1 LPQLNASPVQVK
13 RALLPQRG
21 QSPSPAQLQRRL
33 LGGGGGEAAAAAKAP
48 PPPPH
53 AAGAQDDRGRR
64 NELRPTPPNGSVV
77 QLALPLNGGGGEPRQ
92 RYQVGQ
98 RVTVKFSANG
108 GTYPATVVAAS
119 TGGGGGGG
127 SYDVLYE
134 DGQVDRAVPPHQ
146 IAAQHALALR
156 QLAAPQKPVAGAPR
170 YPPPEPRDG
179 GGGND
184 GGGNDGGDGG
194 DGGGGGNGS
203 DGGDGNGGNGGGGSG
218 TVRSGYSKG
227 HIIEGLLGA
236 GEAAEWRPAKVSV
249 HTGASLFP
257 SRRQR
262 ASARWSKTSAAA
274 RWWCSSWVPPTRCCC
289 RRTGCGPTPW
299 PPAGSSAPR
308 GSSNSNLRN
317 SRR

>member
-1 LPQLNASPVQVK
+1 LPQLSTSPVKVK
-13 RALLPQRG
+13 RALLLQRG
-21 QSPSPAQLQRRL
+21 QSPSSAQRRL
-33 LGGGGGEAAAAAKAP
+33 LGGGEGEAAAAAKAP
-48 PPPPH
+48 PHPPPH
-53 AAGAQDDRGRR
+53 GVGAQDDRWRR

-274 RWWCSSWVPPTRCCC
+274 RWWCSS
-289 RRTGCGPTPW
+289 
-299 PPAGSSAPR
+299 
-308 GSSNSNLRN
+308 
-317 SRR
+317 